1 MDYEKKYNEA
11 LERARALRREAIEK
25 DYVEDYVKDYETI
38 FPELRESE
46 DERIRKTLAEYFGP
60 EVQLDFVRGVPIQK
74 IRDWLE
80 KQKEQKPI
88 GTDFR
93 TAVKN
98 LMNLHKI
105 KNEFTEEDYDFQA
118 KELLKLVKQKPAEWS
133 EEDEKMIDTIVSVL
147 GQYIDYKSVSGTGS
161 GYATPRYSKE
171 IAWLKSLRP
180 DIYKNCNNR
189 RKPGED

>member
-80 KQKEQKPI
+80 KQKPVI
-88 GTDFR
+88 
-93 TAVKN
+93 
-98 LMNLHKI
+98 
-105 KNEFTEEDYDFQA
+105 
-118 KELLKLVKQKPAEWS
+118 WS
-133 EEDEKMIDTIVSVL
+133 EEDEKMLARIIER
-147 GQYIDYKSVSGTGS
+147 GQSQIYMYETGLL
-161 GYATPRYSKE
+161 PE
-171 IAWLKSLRP
+171 HIAMIIFLKICANIS
-180 DIYKNCNNR
+180 Y
-189 RKPGED
+189 